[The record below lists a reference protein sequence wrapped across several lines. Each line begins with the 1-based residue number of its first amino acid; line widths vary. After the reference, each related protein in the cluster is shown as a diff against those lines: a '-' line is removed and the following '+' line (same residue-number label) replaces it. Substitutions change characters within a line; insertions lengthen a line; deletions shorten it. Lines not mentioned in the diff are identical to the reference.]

1 MHIVIGHSDM
11 LSPGVITVPD
21 DDPDSIYEDA
31 PDEFSTSELT
41 DRPQFRN
48 ERFKLDYSSILDK
61 SNKTYRDDYEI
72 ETAETGS
79 ASTSKPAKV
88 TIKKRA
94 LFTNPAK
101 NKRQRYQG
109 SVTSLLQ
116 LSESEDDEG
125 NCIFSSFVSLITYVN
140 NFDHLLCK
148 LDEHSESSVDD
159 DDDDGD
165 DDGKTKSRD

>member
-1 MHIVIGHSDM
+1 MHIVIGHNDM

-48 ERFKLDYSSILDK
+48 ERFKLDYSSILEK
-61 SNKTYRDDYEI
+61 SNKTYGDDYEI

-88 TIKKRA
+88 TIKKRPYPQILPKINVNDVKA
-94 LFTNPAK
+94 
-101 NKRQRYQG
+101 
-109 SVTSLLQ
+109 
-116 LSESEDDEG
+116 
-125 NCIFSSFVSLITYVN
+125 VSLAYFNCQKVKMMKVIVYFFLCLFDYFMLI
-140 NFDHLLCK
+140 NFDYLLCK
-148 LDEHSESSVDD
+148 LDEHSECSSDD
-159 DDDDGD
+159 N
-165 DDGKTKSRD
+165 DGKTKSRDAKK